1 MLSLG
6 LTGWR
11 WQWGWGSDTVR
22 VPRAGSADFQGAL
35 SPRALQRL
43 QGKLGTF
50 TGRDTRGSSMGCWS
64 QGARTL
70 RCPWPVSPSTL
81 TRLFQQGPSP
91 RSEGGNHA

>member
-11 WQWGWGSDTVR
+11 WQWGWGSDTVW

-35 SPRALQRL
+35 SPWALQRL

-50 TGRDTRGSSMGCWS
+50 IGHDTRGSSMGCWS
-64 QGARTL
+64 PQGAGTAQVPMACQPKHPDL
-70 RCPWPVSPSTL
+70 IIPAGVITSL
-81 TRLFQQGPSP
+81 
-91 RSEGGNHA
+91 